1 MASERQVQAR
11 EEVRL
16 LTIRQAAAYLGT
28 TEKTLY
34 TRVWRREIVF
44 VKVGRSLRFD
54 LRDLE
59 QMIEDSKV
67 RPQELSTRPDTF
79 GRHA

>member
-1 MASERQVQAR
+1 MSDKERPGR

-16 LTIRQAAAYLGT
+16 LDVRQAAKFLGT

-34 TRVWRREIVF
+34 SRVWRREIVF
-44 VKVGRSLRFD
+44 VKIGRSVRFD

-59 QMIEDSKV
+59 QMIKDGKV
-67 RPQELSTRPDTF
+67 TPQDFPIDPDQV
-79 GRHA
+79 GKEQ